1 MAVGVLIV
9 DDSVFFRRAL
19 RELISA
25 DDRLTV
31 VGEAANGRE
40 AILKACQLKPDII
53 TMDVEMPIMDGIS
66 AVREIMNRCP
76 APIMMLSSLT
86 KAGAVATLEALDAG
100 AVDFYPKSSSDAQE
114 ALGDGA
120 RLLTTRLRLL
130 AARKQ
135 RQAIVAESAARVP
148 ANTATSHPA
157 NTATSHHAERGVIG
171 RRGLVVI
178 GSSTG
183 GPAALQTVLQ
193 EIPANFPV
201 PIVIAQHMPASFTG
215 PFASRLN
222 GSLALNVVEAKAGM
236 PLVAGTAYIVPG
248 GKHGEVQCRSGAL
261 VFSER
266 EPAAGENFRPSVN
279 FLFQS
284 AAQSAGTDVLAVV
297 LTGMGDDGT
306 EGARA
311 VRAASG
317 HVWAQDQASSVIYGM
332 PAAVA
337 KAGLTEAVLP
347 LKEVGGAIS
356 RSVR

>member
-66 AVREIMNRCP
+66 AVREITNRCP
-76 APIMMLSSLT
+76 TPIMMLSSLT

-114 ALGDGA
+114 VLGDGA

-135 RQAIVAESAARVP
+135 RQAIVAESAARAP
-148 ANTATSHPA
+148 TTTAVAP
-157 NTATSHHAERGVIG
+157 HHAERGVIG

-222 GSLALNVVEAKAGM
+222 GSLALNVVEAKDGM

-284 AAQSAGTDVLAVV
+284 AAQAAGSDVLAVV

-347 LKEVGGAIS
+347 LKEVGAAIS

>member
-1 MAVGVLIV
+1 MAVSVLIV
-9 DDSVFFRRAL
+9 DDSIFFRRAL
-19 RELISA
+19 KELISA

-31 VGEAANGRE
+31 IGEAANGRE
-40 AILKACQLKPDII
+40 AILKACQLKPDMI

-66 AVREIMNRCP
+66 AVREIMKRCP
-76 APIMMLSSLT
+76 TPIMMLSSLT
-86 KAGAVATLEALDAG
+86 KAGAEATLEALDAG
-100 AVDFYPKSSSDAQE
+100 AVDFYPKNTNDAS
-114 ALGDGA
+114 ASLGGGA

-130 AARKQ
+130 AARRQ
-135 RQAIVAESAARVP
+135 RQALVDGATTRMPSAAAVAKSVP
-148 ANTATSHPA
+148 R
-157 NTATSHHAERGVIG
+157 HAECGVIG
-171 RRGLVVI
+171 RRGVIVI

-193 EIPANFPV
+193 EIPVNFPV

-222 GSLALNVVEAKAGM
+222 DSLSLTVLEAKEGM

-248 GKHGEVQCRSGAL
+248 GKHGEIQSRSGTL
-261 VFSER
+261 FFSER
-266 EPAAGENFRPSVN
+266 EPTPDEHFRPSVN
-279 FLFQS
+279 YLFQS
-284 AAQSAGTDVLAVV
+284 AAQALGPDVLAIV

-306 EGARA
+306 EGARL

-337 KAGLTEAVLP
+337 KAGLAEAVLP
-347 LKEVGGAIS
+347 LKEVGAAIS

>member
-66 AVREIMNRCP
+66 AVREITNRCP
-76 APIMMLSSLT
+76 TPIMMLSSLT

-114 ALGDGA
+114 VLGDGA

-135 RQAIVAESAARVP
+135 RQAIVAESAARAP
-148 ANTATSHPA
+148 TTTAAAP
-157 NTATSHHAERGVIG
+157 HHAERGVIG

-222 GSLALNVVEAKAGM
+222 GSLALNVVEAKDGM

-284 AAQSAGTDVLAVV
+284 AAQAAGSDVLAVV

-347 LKEVGGAIS
+347 LKEVGAAIS

>member
-1 MAVGVLIV
+1 MPVSVLIV
-9 DDSVFFRRAL
+9 DDSIFFRRAL
-19 RELISA
+19 RELIAA

-31 VGEAANGRE
+31 IGEAANGRE

-76 APIMMLSSLT
+76 TPIMMLSSLT

-114 ALGDGA
+114 ALGGDGA

-135 RQAIVAESAARVP
+135 RQAIMAESGARTS
-148 ANTATSHPA
+148 TASSTY
-157 NTATSHHAERGVIG
+157 AERGVIG
-171 RRGLVVI
+171 RHGLVVI

-193 EIPANFPV
+193 DIPALFPV

-222 GSLALNVVEAKAGM
+222 DSLPLNVIEAANGM
-236 PLVAGTAYIVPG
+236 QLVAGKAYIVPG
-248 GKHGEVQCRSGAL
+248 GKHGEVSMRSGVL

-266 EPAAGENFRPSVN
+266 EPVAGENFRPSVN

-284 AAQSAGTDVLAVV
+284 AAQAVGADVLAVV

-311 VRAASG
+311 VRTASG

-347 LKEVGGAIS
+347 LKDVGMAIS

>member
-25 DDRLTV
+25 DDRLSV

-76 APIMMLSSLT
+76 TPIMMLSSLT

-100 AVDFYPKSSSDAQE
+100 AVDFYPKSSSDAKE

-135 RQAIVAESAARVP
+135 RQAIVTQAAARGPSTV
-148 ANTATSHPA
+148 AT
-157 NTATSHHAERGVIG
+157 HHAEQGVIG

-183 GPAALQTVLQ
+183 GPAALQAVLQ

-222 GSLALNVVEAKAGM
+222 GSMALNVVEAKDGM
-236 PLVAGTAYIVPG
+236 PLVAGTAYIAPG
-248 GKHGEVQCRSGAL
+248 GKHGEVQCRAGAL
-261 VFSER
+261 VFAER
-266 EPAAGENFRPSVN
+266 EPAAGENFRPSVS

-284 AAQSAGTDVLAVV
+284 AAQAAGPDVLAVV

-306 EGARA
+306 EGARV

-347 LKEVGGAIS
+347 LKEVGAAIS

>member
-25 DDRLTV
+25 DDRLIV

-76 APIMMLSSLT
+76 TPIMMLSSLT

-100 AVDFYPKSSSDAQE
+100 AVDFYPKSSSDAKE

-135 RQAIVAESAARVP
+135 RQAIVTQAAARGPSTV
-148 ANTATSHPA
+148 AT
-157 NTATSHHAERGVIG
+157 HHAEQGVIG

-183 GPAALQTVLQ
+183 GPAALQAVLQ

-222 GSLALNVVEAKAGM
+222 GSMALNVVEAKDGM
-236 PLVAGTAYIVPG
+236 PLVAGTAYIAPG
-248 GKHGEVQCRSGAL
+248 GKHGEVLCRAGAL
-261 VFSER
+261 VFAER
-266 EPAAGENFRPSVN
+266 EPAAGENFRPSVS

-284 AAQSAGTDVLAVV
+284 AAQAAGPDVLAVV

-306 EGARA
+306 EGARV

-347 LKEVGGAIS
+347 LKEVGAAIS

>member
-1 MAVGVLIV
+1 MAFGVLIV

-19 RELISA
+19 RELISS

-76 APIMMLSSLT
+76 TPIMMLSSLT
-86 KAGAVATLEALDAG
+86 QAGAVATLEALDAG
-100 AVDFYPKSSSDAQE
+100 AIDFYPKSSSDAKE
-114 ALGDGA
+114 ALGEGA

-135 RQAIVAESAARVP
+135 RQTIVAESAARVSP
-148 ANTATSHPA
+148 IVAPR
-157 NTATSHHAERGVIG
+157 HAEQGVIG

-183 GPAALQTVLQ
+183 GPAALQAVLH

-222 GSLALNVVEAKAGM
+222 DSMALNVVEVKDGM

-248 GKHGEVQCRSGAL
+248 GTHGEVEGRAGAF

-284 AAQSAGTDVLAVV
+284 AAQAAGCDVLAVV

-311 VRAASG
+311 VRAAGG

-337 KAGLTEAVLP
+337 KAGLTETVLP
-347 LKEVGGAIS
+347 LKEVGGAIL

>member
-1 MAVGVLIV
+1 MAFGVLIV

-19 RELISA
+19 RELILA

-40 AILKACQLKPDII
+40 AILKAYQLKPDII

-76 APIMMLSSLT
+76 TPIMMLSSLT
-86 KAGAVATLEALDAG
+86 QAGAVATLEALDAG
-100 AVDFYPKSSSDAQE
+100 AIDFYPKNSSDAKE
-114 ALGDGA
+114 ALGEGA

-135 RQAIVAESAARVP
+135 RQTIVAESAARGSPTVAP
-148 ANTATSHPA
+148 R
-157 NTATSHHAERGVIG
+157 HAEQGVIG

-222 GSLALNVVEAKAGM
+222 SSMALNVVEAKDGA

-248 GKHGEVQCRSGAL
+248 GKHGEVHLRSGTL
-261 VFSER
+261 NFSER

-284 AAQSAGTDVLAVV
+284 AAQAAGSDVLAVV

-311 VRAASG
+311 IRAANG

-337 KAGLTEAVLP
+337 KAGLTEVVLP
-347 LKEVGGAIS
+347 LKEVGAAIL

>member
-25 DDRLTV
+25 DERLTV
-31 VGEAANGRE
+31 IGEAANGRE

-76 APIMMLSSLT
+76 TPIMMLSSLT
-86 KAGAVATLEALDAG
+86 KAGAVATFEALDAG
-100 AVDFYPKSSSDAQE
+100 AVDFYPKNSGDAQE
-114 ALGDGA
+114 VLSDSA

-135 RQAIVAESAARVP
+135 RQAIVAESAARGSS
-148 ANTATSHPA
+148 TTIATSP
-157 NTATSHHAERGVIG
+157 HHAERGVIG

-193 EIPANFPV
+193 EIPADFPV

-215 PFASRLN
+215 PFASRLH
-222 GSLALNVVEAKAGM
+222 GSLALNVVEAKEGM
-236 PLVAGTAYIVPG
+236 PLVAGTAYIIPG
-248 GKHGEVQCRSGAL
+248 GKHGQILNRSGAL

-284 AAQSAGTDVLAVV
+284 AAQAVGSDVLAVV

-311 VRAASG
+311 IRAASG

-347 LKEVGGAIS
+347 LKEVGAAIS

>member
-135 RQAIVAESAARVP
+135 RQAIVAESAARV
-148 ANTATSHPA
+148 PA

-347 LKEVGGAIS
+347 LKEVGEAIS

>member
-1 MAVGVLIV
+1 MAFGVLIV

-25 DDRLTV
+25 DDRLSV

-66 AVREIMNRCP
+66 AVREITNRCP
-76 APIMMLSSLT
+76 TPIMMLSSLT

-114 ALGDGA
+114 VLGDGA

-135 RQAIVAESAARVP
+135 RQAIVAESAAHAP
-148 ANTATSHPA
+148 ATTTTATPHY
-157 NTATSHHAERGVIG
+157 AERGVIG

-178 GSSTG
+178 GASTG
-183 GPAALQTVLQ
+183 GPAALQAVLQ

-222 GSLALNVVEAKAGM
+222 GSLALNVVEAKDGM
-236 PLVAGTAYIVPG
+236 PLVAGTAYIAPG
-248 GKHGEVQCRSGAL
+248 GKHGEVQCRSGIL

-284 AAQSAGTDVLAVV
+284 AALAAGSDVLAVV

-306 EGARA
+306 EGARG
-311 VRAASG
+311 VRVACG

-347 LKEVGGAIS
+347 LKEVGAAIS

>member
-1 MAVGVLIV
+1 MAFGVLIV

-19 RELISA
+19 RELILA

-40 AILKACQLKPDII
+40 AILKAYQLKPDII

-76 APIMMLSSLT
+76 TPIMMLSSLT
-86 KAGAVATLEALDAG
+86 QAGAVATLEALDAG
-100 AVDFYPKSSSDAQE
+100 AIDFYPKK
-114 ALGDGA
+114 ALGEGA

-135 RQAIVAESAARVP
+135 RQTIVAESAARGSPTVAP
-148 ANTATSHPA
+148 R
-157 NTATSHHAERGVIG
+157 HAEQGVIG

-222 GSLALNVVEAKAGM
+222 SSMALNVVEAKDGA

-248 GKHGEVQCRSGAL
+248 GKHGEVHLRSGTL
-261 VFSER
+261 NFSER

-284 AAQSAGTDVLAVV
+284 AAQAAGSDVLAVV

-311 VRAASG
+311 IRAASG

-347 LKEVGGAIS
+347 LK
-356 RSVR
+356 

>member
-76 APIMMLSSLT
+76 TPIMMLSSLT

-114 ALGDGA
+114 VLGDGA

-135 RQAIVAESAARVP
+135 RQAIVAESVARAP
-148 ANTATSHPA
+148 ATT
-157 NTATSHHAERGVIG
+157 TTSHHAERGVIG

>member
-19 RELISA
+19 RELITA

-100 AVDFYPKSSSDAQE
+100 AVDFYPKSSNDAQE
-114 ALGDGA
+114 VLGDGA

-135 RQAIVAESAARVP
+135 RQAIVAESAARAP
-148 ANTATSHPA
+148 STTTTTAP
-157 NTATSHHAERGVIG
+157 SHHAERGIIG

-183 GPAALQTVLQ
+183 GPAALQAVLQ

-215 PFASRLN
+215 PFAGRLN
-222 GSLALNVVEAKAGM
+222 DSLPLKVVEAKDGI
-236 PLVAGTAYIVPG
+236 PLLAGTAYIVPG

-266 EPAAGENFRPSVN
+266 EPTAGENFRPSVN

-284 AAQSAGTDVLAVV
+284 AAQAAGSDVLAVV

-317 HVWAQDQASSVIYGM
+317 HVWAQDQATSVIYGM

-347 LKEVGGAIS
+347 LKEVGAAIS

>member
-1 MAVGVLIV
+1 MAVSVLIV

-19 RELISA
+19 RELILA
-25 DDRLTV
+25 DDRLTI

-66 AVREIMNRCP
+66 AVREIMSRCP
-76 APIMMLSSLT
+76 TPIMMLSSLT
-86 KAGAVATLEALDAG
+86 QAGAEATLEALDAG
-100 AVDFYPKSSSDAQE
+100 AIDFYPKNSSDAKE
-114 ALGDGA
+114 ALGVGA

-135 RQAIVAESAARVP
+135 RQAIAAESTARGV
-148 ANTATSHPA
+148 TAVAKHP
-157 NTATSHHAERGVIG
+157 AERGIIS

-183 GPAALQTVLQ
+183 GPAALQAVLQ

-222 GSLALNVVEAKAGM
+222 SSMALNVVEANDGA

-248 GKHGEVQCRSGAL
+248 GKHGEVKSRSGTL

-266 EPAAGENFRPSVN
+266 QPAAGENFRPSVN

-284 AAQSAGTDVLAVV
+284 AAQAAGSDVLAVV

-347 LKEVGGAIS
+347 LKEVGAAIS